1 MRNARVADHLNQ
13 FNDNTDDVTPGT
25 VLKVFAVIAVVGFIL
40 RIFYARHLYEDDG
53 LWFTAGEEILRGK
66 ALYREIYFDKPP
78 GLALV
83 YSLLFWIFGA
93 HIITVRLFTIAYSL
107 AISAVLYLFGSWLY
121 DKRVGLWAA
130 AMFAVFSTTYATGHV
145 HGLGTD
151 LLMTLPYTGA
161 AYLLI
166 RSQGGREGNKH
177 NQVWLA
183 LAGGALT
190 GVAFQINPKGI
201 FDLIYFAVLLVASR
215 RWSRQDDKTVAELE
229 PASGT
234 AVLAGQSALRLCA
247 LAVAGFVIGALP
259 FLLYIAATRSLR
271 AYWSYVWDWGSRY
284 SSYYGASKFVLS
296 VLPRSADYLTLN
308 NTLLI
313 ALIFLAVITIR
324 RRLTP
329 ATGASRDSG
338 QAAGLSFTARSTL
351 DRDATL
357 LMWLAVSYL
366 GVMVGGRFFPHY
378 FIQII
383 PSLCLIGAR
392 GLTGILSSLRTESP
406 AFRRGVIAI
415 IAIGFAFTLVRFHGR
430 TVGLAADFVRGKVS
444 KSNAEWRYSERNR
457 EERMVVAVVRGLP
470 EVVADQSGP
479 EDIRLNSPR
488 KLGTNM
494 QADYVFVWGY
504 RPEIYYWSGL
514 LPASRYLSTQPL
526 TGVPADV
533 HYFGNDYRSLL
544 DEAVTA
550 RARAE
555 LARDLEETRPK
566 YIVDEVGFYNR
577 DLAILNYQELE
588 SVMNE
593 YKSVGST
600 GRFLLYVRRELR
612 PKQLL
617 RDEPKQP

>member
-13 FNDNTDDVTPGT
+13 FHDNTDDVTPGT

-83 YSLLFWIFGA
+83 YSLLFWTFGA

-130 AMFAVFSTTYATGHV
+130 AIFAVFSTTYATGHV

-151 LLMTLPYTGA
+151 LLMALPYTGA
-161 AYLLI
+161 AYLLV
-166 RSQGGREGNKH
+166 RAQGGPEGNRQH
-177 NQVWLA
+177 QVWLA

-201 FDLIYFAVLLVASR
+201 FDLIYFGVLLVAAR
-215 RWSRQDDKTVAELE
+215 RWSRQADKTVAELE

-234 AVLAGQSALRLCA
+234 AVLAGQSALRLGA

-284 SSYYGASKFVLS
+284 SSYYSASKFVLS
-296 VLPRSADYLTLN
+296 VVPRSADYLTLN

-324 RRLTP
+324 RRFTP
-329 ATGASRDSG
+329 ATGAPRDSA
-338 QAAGLSFTARSTL
+338 QAAGLSFTARSTF

-366 GVMVGGRFFPHY
+366 GVLVGGRFFPHY

-392 GLTGILSSLRTESP
+392 GLTGILSSLRAESP
-406 AFRRGVIAI
+406 VFRRGVIAI

-444 KSNAEWRYSERNR
+444 KANAEWRYSERNH
-457 EERMVVAVVRGLP
+457 EERMVAAVVRGLP

-494 QADYVFVWGY
+494 QSDYVFVWGY

-533 HYFGNDYRSLL
+533 HYFGDDYRSLL
-544 DEAVTA
+544 DEAVAA

-555 LARDLEETRPK
+555 LSRDLEETRPK

-588 SVMNE
+588 TVMSE